1 MLRVDSSCPCTSS
14 APAPAACR
22 SSAPRARLC
31 RPVTSPRCSPL
42 RCAHPAP
49 QPEIMSTFPADVAAA
64 ARAVA
69 ARRLILPLCQ
79 LGAGS
84 RRAPSSR
91 AACAPLSPRDI
102 TSLLGLC
109 DAHTPRHS
117 PRSCRPFLPTSP
129 LPPAPLLRVDSSCPF
144 ASSAP
149 APAACRASA
158 PRARLCR
165 PVTSPR
171 CSPLR
176 CAHPAPQPEIMST
189 FPADVAAAARAIA
202 ARRLFLPLC
211 QLGAGSRRAPSS
223 RAARAPLSPRDIT
236 SLLASAMR
244 TPRAT
249 ARDHVGL
256 SCRRRRCRPRR
267 CCATTL
273 LWPLCQLGA
282 GSRRV
287 PI

>member
-1 MLRVDSSCPCTSS
+1 VTSPRCSASAMRTHRATARDHVDLPCRRRRCRPRRCCASALLAPFQTS

-22 SSAPRARLC
+22 ARAPLARLC

-42 RCAHPAP
+42 RCAHTAP

-69 ARRLILPLCQ
+69 ARRLFLPLCQ

-91 AACAPLSPRDI
+91 AACAPR
-102 TSLLGLC
+102 
-109 DAHTPRHS
+109 
-117 PRSCRPFLPTSP
+117 
-129 LPPAPLLRVDSSCPF
+129 
-144 ASSAP
+144 
-149 APAACRASA
+149 
-158 PRARLCR
+158 
-165 PVTSPR
+165 
-171 CSPLR
+171 
-176 CAHPAPQPEIMST
+176 
-189 FPADVAAAARAIA
+189 
-202 ARRLFLPLC
+202 
-211 QLGAGSRRAPSS
+211 
-223 RAARAPLSPRDIT
+223 SPRDIT

-267 CCATTL
+267 CCASTL
-273 LWPLCQLGA
+273 LAPLPARCRLTPRAERAHLLRSLVTIVTSPRALCDTHHCAAAQVPADLPRRRRCCRLRRRGA
-282 GSRRV
+282 SMLLALSRARRRPV
-287 PI
+287 PRAE